1 MHASAIL
8 QQREQQRA
16 LAEREHQPQ
25 PPQQQHN
32 YQHWQQH
39 QQQHQQQQPA
49 QFMFAGGGL
58 PREPGATAAGQPP
71 PLQEQLGASQ
81 LGTTSQLGA
90 SMLAPRVQRPPDIA
104 GQCPPPARPP
114 QAPQP
119 ASHPSQFAVAPWQ
132 MQSGAQ
138 QHERVQTLGDLMTQ
152 IDDFG
157 PGTHSVTLPPAPSRL
172 FGHGLPS
179 QSLSLPGFSSLGMG
193 PMSAM
198 YQQPLDSG
206 GGMLPPHTQQQQQAA
221 DSRPHTNAQRPPQ
234 QSPFFQRA
242 SLEQLAPQGGVA
254 SRGGLSSVPAA
265 RGAAAPKALHAKPVA
280 AAAAGARRQR
290 RRKQG
295 GDDASQGA
303 TSQEKRPP
311 NKRSLASPRGRSGKP
326 RKRSSAA
333 DADLASDEKKSG
345 GTGEDAA
352 RPPQKRR
359 KSSTKRTLAALPP
372 GSARVPPALLDG
384 NGTGADG
391 ASGAQ
396 RPTAVETNDEK
407 GGGAGGGTSKDAT
420 ALGAQRLDGTVDD
433 SITDR
438 RRKSGVG
445 TRYLLFEQARDAV
458 RAKGI
463 LSQREYWKWVQ
474 SGEKPADIPSNPHQ
488 VYRMYGWISW
498 RDWLGT
504 VPGAAPKRKSSE
516 AGPMLSFDAAL
527 SKARALRFTRQQD
540 WQTWCRQNKRP
551 DDMPRQPHKA
561 YKDAG
566 WVSWDHWLGANE
578 YASISVVRQHEQQC
592 GVGPT
597 SVTDA
602 GTAPGPAAGDA
613 AAHRARQAQPKPQ
626 HRGGGKPSDVPQH
639 SPPPSHPSNARGD
652 GAAAARQGAP
662 GRGATDDNTKAKRAD
677 AMRISDANTSLQT
690 SATATGGGGGG
701 SGGAGGARSKKEHTP
716 RAGSGRRVSG
726 AGGASNKAVAAP
738 ARGDKNTPIHTAEMS
753 DESDAAHV
761 LCELHHES
769 GVRRA

>member
-1 MHASAIL
+1 
-8 QQREQQRA
+8 
-16 LAEREHQPQ
+16 
-25 PPQQQHN
+25 
-32 YQHWQQH
+32 
-39 QQQHQQQQPA
+39 
-49 QFMFAGGGL
+49 
-58 PREPGATAAGQPP
+58 
-71 PLQEQLGASQ
+71 
-81 LGTTSQLGA
+81 
-90 SMLAPRVQRPPDIA
+90 MLAPRVQRPPDIA

-132 MQSGAQ
+132 MQSGAH

-280 AAAAGARRQR
+280 AAAAGAKRQR

-396 RPTAVETNDEK
+396 RPAAVETNDEK
-407 GGGAGGGTSKDAT
+407 GGAGGGTSKDAT
-420 ALGAQRLDGTVDD
+420 ASGAQRLDGTVDD
-433 SITDR
+433 STTNR

-540 WQTWCRQNKRP
+540 WQAWCRQNKRP

-578 YASISVVRQHEQQC
+578 YASTSVVRQHEQQC

-613 AAHRARQAQPKPQ
+613 AAAAHRAHQAQPKPQ

-639 SPPPSHPSNARGD
+639 SPPTSHPPIARCD

-677 AMRISDANTSLQT
+677 AMRNSDANTSLQT
-690 SATATGGGGGG
+690 SATATGGGG

-738 ARGDKNTPIHTAEMS
+738 ARGDKNTPIHAAEMS